1 MVSSSV
7 DSCSILISPASSPS
21 NHNGQAIRPGRYVW
35 YPYETELGFPFPSSR
50 LVYTPRVLTDEGLLC
65 NGNSLL
71 SQKMKAR
78 RPCATTVCHGEG
90 ALSSASWSNWPI
102 GALVASPAT
111 MLGNASTKKTEV
123 EGHFSEFGAT
133 SLVKPTPLSTALL
146 QLVLLTSSSCRRSPS
161 SCQIPQKN
169 SSLLF
174 LRPQTHWIRPLFLQ
188 LHATTPL
195 LPSQADRA
203 TASPGVPPFSHFLG
217 NVSVLRVP
225 TTTAPTSPLLH
236 FFFHLH
242 PSIPSVGHPL
252 TSLPIPPIISTPAI
266 K

>member
-1 MVSSSV
+1 MRGIASRSICLVRTRLCVGQDRSPVSSGHREEVQSPISPTRLIVLFSSTGWRLIFATRPQPMSV
-7 DSCSILISPASSPS
+7 ESCSILISPALSPS

-111 MLGNASTKKTEV
+111 MLGNASTKKQRWKDTTRNL
-123 EGHFSEFGAT
+123 GRR
-133 SLVKPTPLSTALL
+133 AL
-146 QLVLLTSSSCRRSPS
+146 
-161 SCQIPQKN
+161 
-169 SSLLF
+169 
-174 LRPQTHWIRPLFLQ
+174 
-188 LHATTPL
+188 
-195 LPSQADRA
+195 
-203 TASPGVPPFSHFLG
+203 
-217 NVSVLRVP
+217 
-225 TTTAPTSPLLH
+225 
-236 FFFHLH
+236 
-242 PSIPSVGHPL
+242 
-252 TSLPIPPIISTPAI
+252 
-266 K
+266 